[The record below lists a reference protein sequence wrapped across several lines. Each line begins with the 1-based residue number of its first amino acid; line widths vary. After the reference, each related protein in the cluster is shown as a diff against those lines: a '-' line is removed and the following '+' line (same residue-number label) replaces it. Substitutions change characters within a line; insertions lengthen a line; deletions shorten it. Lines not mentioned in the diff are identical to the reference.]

1 MTPKAGYR
9 NLNTQDCIVF
19 DAHPIIYEM
28 SQNAIVNVFTERSI
42 HNPYLA
48 LERLT
53 GSRHYESVL

>member
-19 DAHPIIYEM
+19 DACPIIYEM
-28 SQNAIVNVFTERSI
+28 SQNAIANVFTERSI

-48 LERLT
+48 LERVT
-53 GSRHYESVL
+53 GSLHYESAL